1 MQLRQKQAQK
11 KGAERVIITV
21 IEHLIGRKEH
31 DTDMKANEYINK
43 SFDDVWAAIIRL
55 YVLLLLVAIIR
66 KDRKP

>member
-1 MQLRQKQAQK
+1 M
-11 KGAERVIITV
+11 IISV

-55 YVLLLLVAIIR
+55 HVLLAVMLIFSKGMRA
-66 KDRKP
+66 